1 LTSIEKKMAKA
12 VLDVIKSGVDGAFTG
27 GDENQYVSNLANE
40 GVQISAQHD
49 VAYPA
54 GVQAELDALKADII
68 SGKIVVASGY
78 KK

>member
-12 VLDVIKSGVDGAFTG
+12 VLDVIKSGVDGTFTG
-27 GDENQYVSNLANE
+27 GDENQYVGNLANS

-49 VAYPA
+49 VVYPD
-54 GVQAELDALKADII
+54 GIQAELDALKADII